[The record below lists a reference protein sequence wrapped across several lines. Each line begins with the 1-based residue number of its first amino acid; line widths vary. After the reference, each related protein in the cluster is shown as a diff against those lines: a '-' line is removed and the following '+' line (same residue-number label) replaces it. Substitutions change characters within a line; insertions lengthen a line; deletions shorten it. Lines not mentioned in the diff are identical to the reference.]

1 MRFNPC
7 AVVPVY
13 RHENTVRD
21 VVRKLIDLKLPVI
34 VIDDGNPPEAFH
46 VLKKVAEEFLGVI
59 VISHQVNM
67 GKGGAVC
74 SGLREAFR
82 LGFTH
87 ALQVDA
93 GGQHDA
99 SAIPFLLKA
108 SRKHFKNLVGGFP
121 VYDMSV
127 PRSREI
133 GRKITNFWVHVET
146 LSSGIPDAMC
156 GLRIY
161 PLARTVPVLEKI
173 RTFRMGFDI
182 EILVRLSWENVGMN
196 FYPVKVFYPQNG
208 ISNFHMFRDN
218 VEISK
223 LHMRLVCGMLLRLP
237 RILFGK
243 NRNG

>member
-1 MRFNPC
+1 
-7 AVVPVY
+7 
-13 RHENTVRD
+13 
-21 VVRKLIDLKLPVI
+21 
-34 VIDDGNPPEAFH
+34 
-46 VLKKVAEEFLGVI
+46 
-59 VISHQVNM
+59 
-67 GKGGAVC
+67 
-74 SGLREAFR
+74 
-82 LGFTH
+82 
-87 ALQVDA
+87 
-93 GGQHDA
+93 
-99 SAIPFLLKA
+99 
-108 SRKHFKNLVGGFP
+108 
-121 VYDMSV
+121 
-127 PRSREI
+127 
-133 GRKITNFWVHVET
+133 
-146 LSSGIPDAMC
+146 MC

-161 PLARTVPVLEKI
+161 PLARTVPVLKKI